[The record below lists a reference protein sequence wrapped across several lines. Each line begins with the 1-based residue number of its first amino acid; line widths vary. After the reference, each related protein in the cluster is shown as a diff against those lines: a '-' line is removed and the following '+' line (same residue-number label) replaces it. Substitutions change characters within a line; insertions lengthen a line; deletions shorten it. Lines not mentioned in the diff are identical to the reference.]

1 MSGLGFTIVQDGAL
15 GKPHVTVM
23 VDGTQAQFKPLRPS
37 KTLDIQYNVV
47 GVRVC
52 MRALSRSELT
62 TPCFCRACCRIQL
75 ESGQDATSLTS
86 LRSKRSGKG
95 SRADLYVVCLLRSAR
110 GQGSLLTFLVCL
122 VSVGAIESIEPLEN
136 PKNLVPR
143 GIQLAG
149 RRSRPRRPSRKL
161 SRSCPLWRQAL
172 ALVLWLPPL
181 PTRRARRCLRTQ
193 PPLWHSTVRRAQ
205 PPVPRRHVR
214 DVPPRQAAPPRKSA
228 RGATRA
234 RTSVETAPPASAPH
248 HNTRRRRHSSTEVG
262 SADLWGGATDRFS
275 GGRTSRNT
283 FTAGSAP
290 ATTRTRVNPKT
301 RIPRRRLAWNSSTSY
316 QRPESLLWALTMQP
330 AEEELPGRPARLPY
344 GKRYASA
351 HIQRSARR
359 KAPASPD
366 HRPRPQSARRGG
378 AGAGARSGQSSHRR
392 GQPRPRSAIPPQ
404 TTRTDCRDDHN
415 SRGVTRYVTSS
426 SVFGPC

>member
-205 PPVPRRHVR
+205 PQYRPRCHEGTCVTSHRGKQHHQGSRPGGRHEHAHLWRRHLQQALLITIQDDGATAALR
-214 DVPPRQAAPPRKSA
+214 WEVPISGVAPPTGLAVGEPAATRSQLALPRQP
-228 RGATRA
+228 
-234 RTSVETAPPASAPH
+234 
-248 HNTRRRRHSSTEVG
+248 
-262 SADLWGGATDRFS
+262 L
-275 GGRTSRNT
+275 
-283 FTAGSAP
+283 
-290 ATTRTRVNPKT
+290 
-301 RIPRRRLAWNSSTSY
+301 
-316 QRPESLLWALTMQP
+316 
-330 AEEELPGRPARLPY
+330 EL
-344 GKRYASA
+344 
-351 HIQRSARR
+351 
-359 KAPASPD
+359 
-366 HRPRPQSARRGG
+366 
-378 AGAGARSGQSSHRR
+378 
-392 GQPRPRSAIPPQ
+392 
-404 TTRTDCRDDHN
+404 
-415 SRGVTRYVTSS
+415 V
-426 SVFGPC
+426 